1 MHQVRYGIIQLTSGL
16 VVRATNYLQIF
27 TYDSWKNKWIP
38 PYAEQQR
45 ILPTCSIKQGTTT
58 APSLLTEAD
67 LVSLMDK
74 NGIGTDA
81 TIAEHI
87 RKVIDRQYVMTEKQ
101 GKISYLVPSTLGMGL
116 VEGYAQMEFS
126 KRLCHPVLRRDTEAK
141 LGLVAAASVTKDTT
155 ISEFME
161 EYARIFAV
169 VQRDFGTIKQVGGM
183 EHLFD
188 TDDSKIPPNRTWV
201 WKPVADGEHGPFRE
215 FTA

>member
-45 ILPTCSIKQGTTT
+45 FLPTCSIKQGTTT

-141 LGLVAAASVTKDTT
+141 LGLVAAASATKDTT

-201 WKPVADGEHGPFRE
+201 
-215 FTA
+215 